1 MEKEGG
7 LNMKYLL
14 VILLSLSL
22 VGCGSPLTRLLPKLE
37 KLEVDPILMTP
48 PKELK
53 LIQKPSPEEIKKILE
68 EQEKQK
74 AEAAKDVTP

>member
-1 MEKEGG
+1 
-7 LNMKYLL
+7 MKYLL

-22 VGCGSPLTRLLPKLE
+22 AGCGNPLTRLLPKLE
-37 KLEVDPILMTP
+37 KLEVDPDLMAP

-53 LIQKPSPEEIKKILE
+53 LIQKPSTEQIQKMME

-74 AEAAKDVTP
+74 AAANVPPQ

>member
-1 MEKEGG
+1 
-7 LNMKYLL
+7 MKYLL
-14 VILLSLSL
+14 VILLSLFL
-22 VGCGSPLTRLLPKLE
+22 AGCGSPLTRLLPKLE

-53 LIQKPSPEEIKKILE
+53 LIQKPSPEEVKKILE